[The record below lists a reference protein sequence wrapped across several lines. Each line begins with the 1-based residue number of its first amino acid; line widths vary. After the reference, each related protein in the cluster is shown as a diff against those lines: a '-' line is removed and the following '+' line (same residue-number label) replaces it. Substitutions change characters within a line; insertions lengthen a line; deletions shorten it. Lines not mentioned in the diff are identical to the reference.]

1 MLDVKRLRVLHEVAR
16 QGSFS
21 AAADALSYTQ
31 SAISQQIAALERET
45 GTTLVDRGARGIRL
59 TDAGE
64 ALVRHADAI
73 LTRISDA
80 EAELEAIAGLRGGR
94 VRLASFATAGST
106 FVPHAI
112 ATFHEQHP
120 DVEILLRES
129 DPEES
134 VPALKAGQLDIA
146 ILFEPHGAGDL
157 TDLEQVHLLE
167 DPMSVVL
174 PEDHPLAS
182 KAKVRLKDL
191 SRARRGCRPRRA
203 ARAALIVAD
212 QCRAAG
218 FEPRVAFESD
228 DYLTVQGL
236 VAAGVG
242 VAMIPS
248 LGLAAYRP
256 DVAIRPIVGAKP
268 KRDIYAVTLPVR
280 APLAGHAGDDRRALR
295 RREALRPRRDA
306 SRRGVLG
313 GVRDP
318 EQRLH
323 AGGEHQVAVDLQLA
337 GHEHRRAGGV
347 AADELQE
354 VHRLQLERDARRV
367 VAVLLDGARAV
378 LDHDLVAVVAA
389 AGLVEDLPLEHG
401 LGVARLLPVEVLGPL
416 AEDAVR
422 APSRGPARP
431 PSPRRA
437 ARRASP

>member
-1 MLDVKRLRVLHEVAR
+1 MIEVKRLRVLHEVAR

-73 LTRISDA
+73 LTKICDA

-120 DVEILLRES
+120 EVEILLKES

-157 TDLEQVHLLE
+157 TDLETVHLLE

-174 PEDHPLAS
+174 AQDHPLAS
-182 KAKVRLKDL
+182 RAKIRLKDL
-191 SRARRGCRPRRA
+191 ADESWVQSTMSCPCS
-203 ARAALIVAD
+203 LIVTD
-212 QCRAAG
+212 ECRAAG

-242 VAMIPS
+242 VALIPS

-256 DVAIRPIVGAKP
+256 DVAIRPVTGTPP
-268 KRDIYAVTLPVR
+268 KRDIVAVTLP
-280 APLAGHAGDDRRALR
+280 GGRRSPATQAMLEVLS
-295 RREALRPRRDA
+295 EA
-306 SRRGVLG
+306 
-313 GVRDP
+313 
-318 EQRLH
+318 
-323 AGGEHQVAVDLQLA
+323 
-337 GHEHRRAGGV
+337 
-347 AADELQE
+347 
-354 VHRLQLERDARRV
+354 
-367 VAVLLDGARAV
+367 
-378 LDHDLVAVVAA
+378 
-389 AGLVEDLPLEHG
+389 
-401 LGVARLLPVEVLGPL
+401 ARLYDRGETRL
-416 AEDAVR
+416 AV
-422 APSRGPARP
+422 
-431 PSPRRA
+431 
-437 ARRASP
+437 AS

>member
-73 LTRISDA
+73 LTKICDA

-112 ATFHEQHP
+112 ANFHEQHP
-120 DVEILLRES
+120 EVEILLKES
-129 DPEES
+129 DPEDS

-157 TDLEQVHLLE
+157 TDLDQVHLLE

-182 KAKVRLKDL
+182 KAKIRLKDL
-191 SRARRGCRPRRA
+191 ENEAWVQTTSSCPCGV
-203 ARAALIVAD
+203 IVAD

-236 VAAGVG
+236 IAAGVG
-242 VAMIPS
+242 VALIPS

-256 DVAIRPIVGAKP
+256 AVAIRPLAGANP
-268 KRDIYAVTLPVR
+268 KRDIFAATLPS
-280 APLAGHAGDDRRALR
+280 GRRSPATQAML
-295 RREALRPRRDA
+295 D
-306 SRRGVLG
+306 VLC
-313 GVRDP
+313 
-318 EQRLH
+318 E
-323 AGGEHQVAVDLQLA
+323 
-337 GHEHRRAGGV
+337 
-347 AADELQE
+347 
-354 VHRLQLERDARRV
+354 
-367 VAVLLDGARAV
+367 
-378 LDHDLVAVVAA
+378 
-389 AGLVEDLPLEHG
+389 
-401 LGVARLLPVEVLGPL
+401 
-416 AEDAVR
+416 
-422 APSRGPARP
+422 
-431 PSPRRA
+431 A
-437 ARRASP
+437 ARRYDLGETRLAVAS

>member
-45 GTTLVDRGARGIRL
+45 GTTLVDRGARGIRM

-64 ALVRHADAI
+64 ALVKHADAI
-73 LTRISDA
+73 LTRITDA

-120 DVEILLRES
+120 EVEILLKES
-129 DPEES
+129 DPEDS

-157 TDLEQVHLLE
+157 SDLEQVHLLE

-174 PEDHPLAS
+174 PEDHPLAA

-191 SRARRGCRPRRA
+191 SDESWVQTTSSCPCGV
-203 ARAALIVAD
+203 IVAD

-256 DVAIRPIVGAKP
+256 DVAIRPLIGANP
-268 KRDIYAVTLPVR
+268 KRDIFAATLPCGRR
-280 APLAGHAGDDRRALR
+280 APATQAMLD
-295 RREALRPRRDA
+295 
-306 SRRGVLG
+306 VLC
-313 GVRDP
+313 D
-318 EQRLH
+318 
-323 AGGEHQVAVDLQLA
+323 
-337 GHEHRRAGGV
+337 
-347 AADELQE
+347 
-354 VHRLQLERDARRV
+354 
-367 VAVLLDGARAV
+367 
-378 LDHDLVAVVAA
+378 
-389 AGLVEDLPLEHG
+389 
-401 LGVARLLPVEVLGPL
+401 
-416 AEDAVR
+416 
-422 APSRGPARP
+422 
-431 PSPRRA
+431 A
-437 ARRASP
+437 ARRYDLGETRLAVAS

>member
-1 MLDVKRLRVLHEVAR
+1 MIDVKRLRVLREVAR

-45 GTTLVDRGARGIRL
+45 GTSLVERGARGIRM

-73 LTRISDA
+73 LTRLIDA

-112 ATFHEQHP
+112 ATFHERHP
-120 DVEILLRES
+120 AVEIILKES

-157 TDLEQVHLLE
+157 TDVDRVHLLE

-174 PEDHPLAS
+174 PENHPLAA
-182 KAKVRLKDL
+182 KAKIRLKDL
-191 SRARRGCRPRRA
+191 EGEAWVQTTTSCPCC
-203 ARAALIVAD
+203 LIVAD

-228 DYLTVQGL
+228 DYLTIQGL

-256 DVAIRPIVGAKP
+256 DVAIRPVTGVPP
-268 KRDIYAVTLPVR
+268 KRDIVAATLP
-280 APLAGHAGDDRRALR
+280 GGRRSPATQAML
-295 RREALRPRRDA
+295 EALAEAAKRYDRGETRLAIA
-306 SRRGVLG
+306 S
-313 GVRDP
+313 
-318 EQRLH
+318 
-323 AGGEHQVAVDLQLA
+323 
-337 GHEHRRAGGV
+337 
-347 AADELQE
+347 
-354 VHRLQLERDARRV
+354 
-367 VAVLLDGARAV
+367 
-378 LDHDLVAVVAA
+378 
-389 AGLVEDLPLEHG
+389 
-401 LGVARLLPVEVLGPL
+401 
-416 AEDAVR
+416 
-422 APSRGPARP
+422 
-431 PSPRRA
+431 
-437 ARRASP
+437 

>member
-64 ALVRHADAI
+64 ALVKHADAI
-73 LTRISDA
+73 LTRICDA

-120 DVEILLRES
+120 EVEILLKES
-129 DPEES
+129 DPEDS

-182 KAKVRLKDL
+182 KTKVRLKDL
-191 SRARRGCRPRRA
+191 SEESWVQTTSSCPCGV
-203 ARAALIVAD
+203 IVAD

-256 DVAIRPIVGAKP
+256 DVAIRPLIGAHP
-268 KRDIYAVTLPVR
+268 KRDIFAATLP
-280 APLAGHAGDDRRALR
+280 
-295 RREALRPRRDA
+295 
-306 SRRGVLG
+306 
-313 GVRDP
+313 
-318 EQRLH
+318 
-323 AGGEHQVAVDLQLA
+323 
-337 GHEHRRAGGV
+337 
-347 AADELQE
+347 
-354 VHRLQLERDARRV
+354 
-367 VAVLLDGARAV
+367 
-378 LDHDLVAVVAA
+378 
-389 AGLVEDLPLEHG
+389 
-401 LGVARLLPVEVLGPL
+401 
-416 AEDAVR
+416 
-422 APSRGPARP
+422 
-431 PSPRRA
+431 A
-437 ARRASP
+437 ARRAPATQAMLDVLSDAARRYDLGETRLAVAS

>member
-45 GTTLVDRGARGIRL
+45 GTTLVDRGARGIRM

-73 LTRISDA
+73 LTRHHR
-80 EAELEAIAGLRGGR
+80 RGGR
-94 VRLASFATAGST
+94 ARGDRRPARRPRAPRVVRDGGLDVRPARDRDLPRAAPGGRDLAEG
-106 FVPHAI
+106 VG
-112 ATFHEQHP
+112 
-120 DVEILLRES
+120 
-129 DPEES
+129 PEES

-157 TDLEQVHLLE
+157 TDMEKVHLLE

-182 KAKVRLKDL
+182 KAKIRLKDL
-191 SRARRGCRPRRA
+191 EAEAWVQTTSSCPCCI
-203 ARAALIVAD
+203 IVAD
-212 QCRAAG
+212 ECRAAG

-256 DVAIRPIVGAKP
+256 DVAIRPLVGAQP
-268 KRDIYAVTLPVR
+268 KRDIYAVTLPGGRRSPATQAMLDVLCDAAQR
-280 APLAGHAGDDRRALR
+280 YDLGETRLAV
-295 RREALRPRRDA
+295 A
-306 SRRGVLG
+306 S
-313 GVRDP
+313 
-318 EQRLH
+318 
-323 AGGEHQVAVDLQLA
+323 
-337 GHEHRRAGGV
+337 
-347 AADELQE
+347 
-354 VHRLQLERDARRV
+354 
-367 VAVLLDGARAV
+367 
-378 LDHDLVAVVAA
+378 
-389 AGLVEDLPLEHG
+389 
-401 LGVARLLPVEVLGPL
+401 
-416 AEDAVR
+416 
-422 APSRGPARP
+422 
-431 PSPRRA
+431 
-437 ARRASP
+437 

>member
-1 MLDVKRLRVLHEVAR
+1 MVLREVAQ

-45 GTTLVDRGARGIRL
+45 ATTLVDRGSRGIRL

-73 LTRISDA
+73 LTRITDA

-94 VRLASFATAGST
+94 VRVASFATAGST

-120 DVEILLRES
+120 AVDISLKES

-157 TDLEQVHLLE
+157 TDVNKVHLLE

-191 SRARRGCRPRRA
+191 EGEAWVQTTA
-203 ARAALIVAD
+203 ACPCGLIVAD
-212 QCRAAG
+212 HCRAAG

-242 VAMIPS
+242 VALIPS

-256 DVAIRPIVGAKP
+256 DVAIRPLAGANP
-268 KRDIYAVTLPVR
+268 KRDIYAVTLPGAKHSPATQAMLDVLCDAAKR
-280 APLAGHAGDDRRALR
+280 YDLGETRLAV
-295 RREALRPRRDA
+295 A
-306 SRRGVLG
+306 S
-313 GVRDP
+313 
-318 EQRLH
+318 
-323 AGGEHQVAVDLQLA
+323 
-337 GHEHRRAGGV
+337 
-347 AADELQE
+347 
-354 VHRLQLERDARRV
+354 
-367 VAVLLDGARAV
+367 
-378 LDHDLVAVVAA
+378 
-389 AGLVEDLPLEHG
+389 
-401 LGVARLLPVEVLGPL
+401 
-416 AEDAVR
+416 
-422 APSRGPARP
+422 
-431 PSPRRA
+431 
-437 ARRASP
+437 